1 MGRPAR
7 GTLSV
12 LLAVGVMLVTAAS
25 APGDA
30 RTSGSER
37 FDGGL
42 VVSNP
47 SGKRTVAGSVVAMSG
62 VFTGVGRIVE
72 RPNRPG
78 DSGKVSRDDLVF
90 AAGTLHIVNVDRGHM
105 SLAVNRRTCTA
116 TFKVPKTTT
125 IEGGTGRFAGATGTF
140 VGEVSGSGVAR
151 RNDDGSCDK
160 RHAAVVEIDTVTG
173 TGRLTF

>member
-1 MGRPAR
+1 
-7 GTLSV
+7 
-12 LLAVGVMLVTAAS
+12 MLITAAS
-25 APGDA
+25 APAVA

-47 SGKRTVAGSVVAMSG
+47 SGKRTVAGSAIAMSG

-90 AAGTLHIVNVDRGHM
+90 AAGTLHIVNVDRGNM
-105 SLAVNRRTCTA
+105 SLAVNPRTCTA
-116 TFKVPKTTT
+116 TFKVQKTTKVD
-125 IEGGTGRFAGATGTF
+125 GGTGRFAGATGTF
-140 VGEVSGSGVAR
+140 VGAVSGSGVAGR
-151 RNDDGSCDK
+151 KADGSCDQQ
-160 RHAAVVEIDTVTG
+160 HPPLIEIDTVTG
-173 TGRLTF
+173 TGTLTF

>member
-1 MGRPAR
+1 MGRSAR
-7 GTLSV
+7 GTLGA
-12 LLAVGVMLVTAAS
+12 LLALGVMLITAAS
-25 APGDA
+25 APGVA

-42 VVSNP
+42 VASNA
-47 SGKRTVAGSVVAMSG
+47 SGKRTVAGSVIAMSG
-62 VFTGVGRIVE
+62 VFTDVGRIVE

-90 AAGTLHIVNVDRGHM
+90 ATGTLHIVNVDRGHM

-125 IEGGTGRFAGATGTF
+125 IDGGTGRFAGATGTF
-140 VGEVSGSGVAR
+140 VGAVSGSAVAR
-151 RNDDGSCDK
+151 RKADGSCDQQ
-160 RHAAVVEIDTVTG
+160 HAALVEIDTVTG